1 MIQTF
6 YTERE
11 IPIHLQKVI
20 EAFKQNSILIDSEK
34 DNVDL
39 SSNEVLEIVRKDLE
53 KISFI
58 VETSFQ
64 HKDKIVFKIQTKY
77 HDELQFHAD
86 AYQEETKTII
96 EVEAGRAVVNYQFL
110 KDFYQASVIK
120 ECDYLVIAVRNL
132 YKNTKDFEKV
142 SKFIDGFFNDDN
154 FKIPLKGVLVI
165 GY

>member
-1 MIQTF
+1 MIQVF
-6 YTERE
+6 EE
-11 IPIHLQKVI
+11 
-20 EAFKQNSILIDSEK
+20 NSNQIDSEK
-34 DNVDL
+34 ENIDL
-39 SSNEVLEIVRKDLE
+39 SSNQVLEIVRPDLE
-53 KISFI
+53 KISFK
-58 VETSFQ
+58 VESSFQ
-64 HKDKIVFKIQTKY
+64 HQDKIVFKIQTKY

-86 AYQEETKTII
+86 AYQEITKTII

-120 ECDYLVIAVRNL
+120 ECDYLVIAVRKQ

-142 SKFIDGFFNDDN
+142 SKFIDGFFNDDS

>member
-1 MIQTF
+1 MVNVF
-6 YTERE
+6 FTEKV
-11 IPIHLQKVI
+11 IPQHLKQVI
-20 EAFKQNSILIDSEK
+20 EAFNKNFKEINSEGANI
-34 DNVDL
+34 DL
-39 SSNEVLEIVRKDLE
+39 SSNQVLEKVKKDLE
-53 KISFI
+53 SISYV
-58 VETSFQ
+58 VEGSFE

-86 AYQEETKTII
+86 AYQASSKTII

-120 ECDYLVIAVRNL
+120 ECDFLVIAVRKQ
-132 YKNTKDFEKV
+132 YKNTRDFEKV
-142 SKFIDGFFNDDN
+142 SKFIDGFFNDSE

>member
-6 YTERE
+6 YTDRE
-11 IPIHLQKVI
+11 IPEHLQKVI

-58 VETSFQ
+58 VESSFQ

-142 SKFIDGFFNDDN
+142 SKFIDGFYNDDL
-154 FKIPLKGVLVI
+154 FKIPLKGVLII

>member
-154 FKIPLKGVLVI
+154 FKIPLKGVLII